1 MMVAVHN
8 LKLWSKNR
16 FFFFCE
22 NFLSLVLNTTPHP
35 AAPFPLP
42 SVKPAGEIRSSYVEV
57 CFSASVSLS
66 DLVDND
72 CGRKTAL
79 SAELL

>member
-1 MMVAVHN
+1 MMVSCSQLETMV
-8 LKLWSKNR
+8 KKQV
-16 FFFFCE
+16 FFFRE

-42 SVKPAGEIRSSYVEV
+42 SVKPAGGIRSSYVEV